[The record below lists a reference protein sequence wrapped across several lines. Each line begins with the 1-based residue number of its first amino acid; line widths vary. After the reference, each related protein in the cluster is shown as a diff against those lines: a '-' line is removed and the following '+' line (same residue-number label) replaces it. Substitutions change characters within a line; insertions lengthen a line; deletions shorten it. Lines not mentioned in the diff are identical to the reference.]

1 MVATPNAPQL
11 SQMRLLGCSCRH
23 LFLKLDQVTMAV
35 DRYCRFIRQTKLH
48 LTHSLVDV
56 AQLHS

>member
-1 MVATPNAPQL
+1 MVATPNAPDEVL
-11 SQMRLLGCSCRH
+11 STPVPQIGPTDHGSGSLLLIH
-23 LFLKLDQVTMAV
+23 LSD
-35 DRYCRFIRQTKLH
+35 KLH